1 MEGSGR
7 GGIFTSFRS
16 KTLELLLPL
25 LFLSPLT
32 YSYQQS
38 ARILKHLTTSLRRSH
53 CLVQA
58 TTSPPSHHSPSRR
71 PPSSPLVPSALF
83 SQSSQRNPF
92 NHSCRISLSY
102 SPPLLLKSLQWS
114 KNKIHLQFS
123 LGPPPPVEPHCLLA
137 TLCCPQTQP
146 HHQASTLWFH
156 FPAILFLPVPD
167 TYTLAPQFHSGLCSN
182 RTCHHCREAPAD
194 LPTSQPNPATT
205 PSSSLS
211 NPCPALLSFRAPLT
225 T

>member
-25 LFLSPLT
+25 LFLLPLT

-38 ARILKHLTTSLRRSH
+38 ACILIHLTTSLCRSH

-58 TTSPPSHHSPSRR
+58 TTSPPNHHSPSRR

-146 HHQASTLWFH
+146 HRQASTLWFH
-156 FPAILFLPVPD
+156 SLQYSSSQYQTPTRLLPSFTQASARIEPVTTAEKP
-167 TYTLAPQFHSGLCSN
+167 
-182 RTCHHCREAPAD
+182 R
-194 LPTSQPNPATT
+194 PTSQPPNLTQP
-205 PSSSLS
+205 P
-211 NPCPALLSFRAPLT
+211 PPALHSLT
-225 T
+225 PALPCCPSGHL